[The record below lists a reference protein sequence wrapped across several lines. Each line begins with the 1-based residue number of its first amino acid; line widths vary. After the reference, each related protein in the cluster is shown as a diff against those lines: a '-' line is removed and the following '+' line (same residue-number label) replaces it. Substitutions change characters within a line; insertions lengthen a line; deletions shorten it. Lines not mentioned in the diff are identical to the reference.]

1 MSIIKFKVENEVL
14 VNCKL
19 TSLPSILIS
28 QRTNYHLG
36 TLKAKLAKLR
46 SELVNGPGGK
56 SAGSKDAGRGFD
68 VTKSGDTR
76 IGLVGFPSVG
86 KSTLLTTLTG
96 TRSEAA
102 AYEFTTLTCI
112 PGTMKCEC
120 HVLYLY
126 RLCFVINQV
135 CSRVDALLCII
146 IMFVAIIIY

>member
-1 MSIIKFKVENEVL
+1 MSSVQAQIDAIEAEMARTQKNKA
-14 VNCKL
+14 
-19 TSLPSILIS
+19 
-28 QRTNYHLG
+28 TNYHLG

-46 SELVNGPGGK
+46 SELLNGPGGK

-76 IGLVGFPSVG
+76 VGLVGFPSVG

-112 PGTMKCEC
+112 PGTMKCEWFLWC
-120 HVLYLY
+120 QTFGY
-126 RLCFVINQV
+126 CFFVV
-135 CSRVDALLCII
+135 RVNILLLISMWGGEPMGI
-146 IMFVAIIIY
+146 VDE